1 MQRIGEMLVES
12 GDITEGQLNEALE
25 KQRTDPR
32 HRRLGVILIE
42 MELLT
47 MESLM
52 HVLDRQIKE
61 RK

>member
-12 GDITEGQLNEALE
+12 GDITEAQLQEALD
-25 KQRTDPR
+25 KQKSDPR

-47 MESLM
+47 MDSLM
-52 HVLDRQIKE
+52 SVLDKQLKS
-61 RK
+61 K